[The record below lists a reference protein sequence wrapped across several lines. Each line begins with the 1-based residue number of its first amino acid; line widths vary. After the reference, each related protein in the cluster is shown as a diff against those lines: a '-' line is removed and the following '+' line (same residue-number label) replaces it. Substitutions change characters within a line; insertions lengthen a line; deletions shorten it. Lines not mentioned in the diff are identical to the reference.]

1 MNHVNTLRLVGKFFC
16 ATLALMITLTSFPV
30 AEKIIKK
37 DKNPAEISIN
47 NSEQL
52 ALKPDAQ
59 TGTELT
65 SSEALDVELINEIRL
80 KKDQT
85 TDRMERAQ
93 NRSKMQQRQQMA
105 KVKEQVR
112 SRSFHKSRDRR
123 RIPDVSNPFKINVK
137 STRESRTS
145 MIYSDTI
152 LEGVADSIYIL
163 VNGVDADT
171 ITQGDDFVVTI
182 HFSASSTEA
191 DVGFWLDMNANGTW
205 EDTVD
210 FDVDESDHIVDND
223 EEDENPADG
232 VYQITFYGDDEEG
245 LSWISNLGLLLVAED
260 AGGSDAAFLY
270 IEPIETDYSVSGTV
284 TPAMANI
291 MVMAFPMRWMDP
303 GMDGNP
309 EDEPEPWIT
318 MTDTSGNYQNFFPDS
333 GHYAILSFDELGVTG
348 GMFPDTMYFDVYV
361 NGHLT
366 GFDFDYIDPNAWIE
380 GIVTDDE
387 GNPLDSIEVWADP
400 GDGRKGPSGVWTNT
414 DSTGHYVLGVLDGP
428 WWISLNE
435 GDIIPEYLVPWDK
448 FVFAS
453 ETDTVEVNFTAY
465 STDATISG
473 TVFLNDFPIGGVGIG
488 ADCLFG
494 WTETW
499 SEFNSLGSYTLS
511 VPSAT
516 DNEGGYSVYAWDLP
530 PDVFVEEYYEGIRSG
545 VMGIDF
551 NLHSV
556 FGGIDGIVF
565 DGQTEEPVSFAWVNA
580 WDGENWFGTGTGP
593 DGFYH
598 LALPNGTY
606 EVDAGAEGYYPLFV
620 GTVAISDN
628 FVDLD
633 IALEP
638 VSFNGS
644 LSGFVYDSDTGLP
657 IEDADVDVGSEDYW
671 DHTHTDTTG
680 YYHFPLPN
688 GEYWA
693 GTWKEGYAWDD
704 TDTMIVIENNNV
716 AHDFYLEP
724 IVIDAA
730 IEGVVFDTTTGEP
743 IIGAWVYA
751 WSEIFWVETVTGPE
765 GYFFFEVPSDTFW
778 VDAFA
783 EGYHGGFGIEVFVE
797 SGDTT
802 QVDIGL
808 WPMRVIPP
816 FIHSI
821 EDVPNDQGRQV
832 RIVWGAGEPGDWGAW
847 KNFSI
852 WRQVHDSDLLLWDF
866 ITEIPFHGLEEYS
879 YVAPT
884 LIDSN
889 ATTGTT
895 DEFWS
900 VFMVTAHTFDPW
912 TFFDSEP
919 EWGYSIDNLE
929 PSEPGGLLANASTAE
944 IVLQWL
950 PNTEEDLD
958 YYTIY
963 RGTNSGFE
971 PGEPFAHTIDT
982 VFVDSEVESD
992 ATYFYVV
999 TATDFNGNES
1009 DYSDEVGGS
1018 LGIDEIGQI
1027 PIEYALY
1034 SNYPNPFN
1042 PSTTI
1047 QFDLP
1052 NNGNVL
1058 LSIYNLLGQEINTV
1072 VNREFLAGRYRF
1084 EWDGTNKVGKLVPSG
1099 VYFYRI
1105 SIDGNEYIET
1115 RKMMLL
1121 R

>member
-47 NSEQL
+47 NAEQL
-52 ALKPDAQ
+52 AVKPDAQ

-93 NRSKMQQRQQMA
+93 NRRKIQQRQQVA
-105 KVKEQVR
+105 KVKEQIR

-123 RIPDVSNPFKINVK
+123 RIPDVSNPFKIDVK

-163 VNGVDADT
+163 VNGVNADT
-171 ITQGDDFVVTI
+171 ITQGDDIVVTI

-205 EDTVD
+205 EDTDD
-210 FDVDESDHIVDND
+210 FDVDEGDHIVDND

-291 MVMAFPMRWMDP
+291 MVMAFPMHRMGPGMDP
-303 GMDGNP
+303 GMGGDP
-309 EDEPEPWIT
+309 EDEPEPRIT
-318 MTDTSGNYQNFFPDS
+318 MTDTSGHYQNFLPDS
-333 GHYAILSFDELGVTG
+333 GFYAIFSFDFLGVTG
-348 GMFPDTMYFDVYV
+348 GWIPDTTYFEVFVD
-361 NGHLT
+361 GHLT
-366 GFDFDYIDPNAWIE
+366 GFDFDYIAPNAWIE
-380 GIVTDDE
+380 GVVTDED
-387 GNPLDSIEVWADP
+387 GDPLDSVVVWANQE
-400 GDGRKGPSGVWTNT
+400 KGPGTWTET
-414 DSTGHYVLGVLDGP
+414 DSTGHYTLGVLEGY
-428 WWISLNE
+428 WWVGLDNE
-435 GDIIPEYLVPWDK
+435 DLIPDYLVPWDEYP
-448 FVFAS
+448 FV
-453 ETDTVEVNFTAY
+453 TVGDTVNVDFTAY
-465 STDATISG
+465 ATDATISG
-473 TVFLNDFPIGGVGIG
+473 IVFLNDFPIGGVGIG
-488 ADCLFG
+488 ADCIFG
-494 WTETW
+494 WTDAW
-499 SEFNSLGSYTLS
+499 SEFNSIGSYTLS
-511 VPSAT
+511 VTSAA
-516 DNEGGYSVYAWDLP
+516 DDEGGYFVFAWDLP
-530 PDVFVEEYYEGIRSG
+530 QDVFVEEYYEGIRSG
-545 VMGIDF
+545 SMGIDF
-551 NLHSV
+551 YLHSV
-556 FGGIDGIVF
+556 FGGIEGIVR
-565 DGQTEEPVSFAWVNA
+565 DAQTQDPISDAWVGA
-580 WDGENWFGTGTGP
+580 WDGESWFGTGTDP

-606 EVDAGAEGYYPLFV
+606 EVDAGADRYYPLYV
-620 GTVAISDN
+620 GTVLISDD
-628 FVDLD
+628 FLVLD
-633 IALEP
+633 ISLEP

-671 DHTHTDTTG
+671 DHTHTDTAG

-693 GTWKEGYAWDD
+693 AAWKEGYAPDY
-704 TDTMIVIENNNV
+704 TDSLIVIADNDVVHNFFL
-716 AHDFYLEP
+716 AP

-730 IEGVVFDTTTGEP
+730 IEGVVFDSTTGQP
-743 IIGAWVYA
+743 IIGAFVSAY
-751 WSEIFWVETVTGPE
+751 SEIFFAETVTGSG
-765 GYFFFEVPSDTFW
+765 GYFFFEVPSNTFW
-778 VDAFA
+778 LDVFA
-783 EGYHGGFGIEVFVE
+783 EGYEPEFIELFVATE
-797 SGDTT
+797 ETVS
-802 QVDIGL
+802 VEIGL
-808 WPMRVIPP
+808 LPRLIRSPVIT
-816 FIHSI
+816 SI
-821 EDVPNDQGRQV
+821 NDVPNDQGRQV
-832 RIVWGAGEPGDWGAW
+832 RITWLPGDPSDYGIWQ
-847 KNFSI
+847 KFSI
-852 WRQVHDSDLLLWDF
+852 WRQVHDSDLHLWDF

-884 LIDSN
+884 LNDSN
-889 ATTGTT
+889 ATTGLT

-929 PSEPGGLLANASTAE
+929 PSEPGGLLASVSTAE
-944 IVLQWL
+944 VVLQWL
-950 PNTEEDLD
+950 PNPEEDLD

-971 PGEPFAHTIDT
+971 PAEPFSHTIDT
-982 VFVDSEVESD
+982 VFVDSEIESD
-992 ATYFYVV
+992 VTYFYVV

-1009 DYSDEVGGS
+1009 NYSVEVGGS
-1018 LGIDEIGQI
+1018 LGIYEIGQI
-1027 PIEYALY
+1027 PTRFELAQ
-1034 SNYPNPFN
+1034 NYPNPFN

-1052 NNGNVL
+1052 NNGTVL
-1058 LSIYNLLGQEINTV
+1058 LSIYNLLGKEINTV
-1072 VNREFLAGRYRF
+1072 VNREFQAGRYRF
-1084 EWDGTNKVGKLVPSG
+1084 EWDGTNKAGKLVPSG

-1105 SIDGNEYIET
+1105 SVDGNEYVET